1 MIVSLE
7 LGPYASPERGAAM
20 KRQVIFSAV
29 MILGLA
35 APLSAG
41 EAVATAVATGYGSS
55 SATAV
60 AVARNGGTA
69 VAIAQ
74 SGSSGRYHETPR
86 WSDRPVDYGRAP
98 AAGHRGA
105 GFSLSFSREAPGRS
119 HNAPAA
125 RFSLSIGQT
134 DRPACGYVPVVRAP
148 VQSPTQRVT
157 VVRTTTTTQTRTVQV
172 RRVVR

>member
-20 KRQVIFSAV
+20 KRQILFSAV
-29 MILGLA
+29 MVLGLA
-35 APLSAG
+35 AQLFAG
-41 EAVATAVATGYGSS
+41 DAIATAVATGYGSS

-74 SGSSGRYHETPR
+74 SGSSGRYQDAPR
-86 WSDRPVDYGRAP
+86 WSDRPVNHGRAP

-119 HNAPAA
+119 HNAPAT
-125 RFSLSIGQT
+125 RFSFSIGRT

-148 VQSPTQRVT
+148 VRSTPSRVT
-157 VVRTTTTTQTRTVQV
+157 VVRTTTTTQTQTVQV
-172 RRVVR
+172 RRVAR